1 MTAIKPISDLRNYN
15 EVLKECVNG
24 NPVYL
29 TKNGRGKYI
38 ILEIETYDEQVAK
51 MKLLEALAEGEADA
65 AENGWYSMED
75 LEKALRK
82 DTILVSIMH
91 TNNEIGSLQPIAE
104 IGDLIKKFDKS
115 IVFHVDAVQGYG
127 KFRIFPRKCGEKAST
142 ST

>member
-65 AENGWYSMED
+65 VENGWYSMED
-75 LEKALRK
+75 LEKALTR
-82 DTILVSIMH
+82 
-91 TNNEIGSLQPIAE
+91 
-104 IGDLIKKFDKS
+104 
-115 IVFHVDAVQGYG
+115 
-127 KFRIFPRKCGEKAST
+127 
-142 ST
+142 

>member
-65 AENGWYSMED
+65 TENGWYSMED
-75 LEKALRK
+75 LEKALAK
-82 DTILVSIMH
+82 
-91 TNNEIGSLQPIAE
+91 
-104 IGDLIKKFDKS
+104 
-115 IVFHVDAVQGYG
+115 
-127 KFRIFPRKCGEKAST
+127 
-142 ST
+142 